1 MDKGVTLSS
10 SRELAAPVALYSP
23 GLSWGDIKHQVQLSR
38 GTCLANAPD
47 VEAIDLGVPPYVRE
61 ARVPCPDW
69 RLATDDEASKLWS
82 ASPAQAHCTVAL
94 MRLLGPELTR
104 LFEKRDDIFGSA
116 DDSETLKHPLVRL
129 LLDVLRRKGVVAEQV
144 FSARI
149 GRDHPRLVTMTR
161 AVDQDARIG
170 LHFDRWD
177 SLAVDQLNRS
187 SNRVSINL
195 GPSDR
200 YFIFL
205 NRTASGMA
213 ELLDSTNMPCRRDV
227 HAIGPAF
234 MSAFPDYPIVR
245 LRLRPG
251 EAYIAPTENVLHDGS
266 SAEVAGIN
274 HYLSLRGRFEF
285 LQGQRA
291 AAN

>member
-1 MDKGVTLSS
+1 MDTGLLTMSS
-10 SRELAAPVALYSP
+10 CSELATPVVLYSP
-23 GLSWGDIKHQVQLSR
+23 GRSWQDIKEQVHLSR
-38 GTCLANAPD
+38 GTCLANAKD
-47 VEAIDLGVPPYVRE
+47 IEAIDLGVPPYLSD
-61 ARVPCPDW
+61 ARVPRPDW
-69 RLATDDEASKLWS
+69 RMATDDEASALWS
-82 ASPAQAHCTVAL
+82 ATPAPAHCTVGL
-94 MRLLGPELTR
+94 IPLLGPQLTR
-104 LFEKRDDIFGSA
+104 LFEGRDDIFGGE
-116 DDSETLKHPLVRL
+116 DDSETLRHPLVKL
-129 LLDVLRRKGVVAEQV
+129 LLDALNRVGVLARQV

-149 GRDHPRLVTMTR
+149 GRDFPRLVTMTR
-161 AVDQDARIG
+161 AVDQDARVG

-177 SLAVDQLNRS
+177 SLSVDELERG

-200 YFIFL
+200 YFIYL

-213 ELLDSTNMPCRRDV
+213 EILRQARIGCRHDV

-251 EAYIAPTENVLHDGS
+251 EAYIAPTENVPHDGS
-266 SAEVAGIN
+266 SAEVPGTN

-285 LQGQRA
+285 LQG
-291 AAN
+291 

>member
-1 MDKGVTLSS
+1 MDRGLTLSS
-10 SRELAAPVALYSP
+10 CSELAAPVVLYSP
-23 GLSWGDIKHQVQLSR
+23 GRSWRDIKDQVHLSR
-38 GTCLANAPD
+38 GTCLADAPD
-47 VEAIDLGVPPYVRE
+47 VEAIDLGVPSYVHD
-61 ARVPCPDW
+61 ARVPRPDW
-69 RLATDDEASKLWS
+69 RIANDHEASTLWS
-82 ASPAQAHCTVAL
+82 ATPAQAHCTVAL
-94 MRLLGPELTR
+94 VRLLGPELTK
-104 LFEKRDDIFGSA
+104 LFEKRDDIFSNV
-116 DDSETLKHPLVRL
+116 DDSETLKHPLVKL
-129 LLDVLRRKGVVAEQV
+129 LLDALNRKGVLAQRV

-149 GRDHPRLVTMTR
+149 GRDNPRLITMTR
-161 AVDQDARIG
+161 AVDQDARVG

-177 SLAVDQLNRS
+177 SLPVDELNLS

-200 YFIFL
+200 YFIYL

-213 ELLDSTNMPCRRDV
+213 ELLNRTNMPCRRDV

-251 EAYIAPTENVLHDGS
+251 DAYIAPTENVLHDGS
-266 SAEVAGIN
+266 STEVAGIN

-285 LQGQRA
+285 SQGQCPGA
-291 AAN
+291 S